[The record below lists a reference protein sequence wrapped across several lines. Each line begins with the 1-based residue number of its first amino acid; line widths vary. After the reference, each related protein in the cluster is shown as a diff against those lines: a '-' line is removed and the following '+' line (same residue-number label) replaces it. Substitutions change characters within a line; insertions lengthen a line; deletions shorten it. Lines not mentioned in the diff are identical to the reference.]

1 MEGNGVGNWRTRTR
15 VFYGWWIVAALYLI
29 VLNTGGM
36 GFYCFPV
43 FVQSLI
49 DEFGWTMTQ
58 ISAGAALWAIVYGFS
73 GPVIG
78 LLIARFGVMKTML
91 GAAVVS
97 SVTLVG
103 YASVHSLW
111 MLYACLFAAGFAIA
125 GTTLVPAQTAIT
137 NWFNRYRGRAMSLM
151 MLGIG
156 SGGFLL
162 PPLNEFLIRAVGW
175 RQTWLVAFGVTWL
188 IVIPLIVVFV
198 RTRPSELGLL
208 PDGEP
213 PKEDT
218 ASSVMSGLPVKQ
230 AVASLTFWL
239 IFATYVLQLLGLSAI
254 NFHFVPFLIQ
264 ETRFTP
270 QEAATFL
277 GFTVLLSIP
286 GRLLFGWLAD
296 RWSPVVVLAIVG
308 ILLACGP
315 SLLLTLFVWMG
326 LKVVNLLWCYS
337 VPYGLGI
344 AGNAVV
350 LPILVGR
357 CFGEL
362 HFSKLMGLVMSAFA
376 IGVVVGIPGAGK
388 IFDVTG
394 SYEIAF
400 LICIG
405 AFLLS
410 SLLVITIRTGRHRA
424 QFVTE

>member
-1 MEGNGVGNWRTRTR
+1 MPNWRAETRG
-15 VFYGWWIVAALYLI
+15 FYGWWMVGALYLI

-58 ISAGAALWAIVYGFS
+58 ISAAAALWAIVYGFS

-78 LLIARFGVMKTML
+78 ILIARFGVMKTML
-91 GAAVVS
+91 GAAVIS
-97 SVTLVG
+97 SLTLVG
-103 YASVHSLW
+103 YASIQALW
-111 MLYACLFAAGFAIA
+111 MLYAIMFGAGFAIA

-137 NWFNRYRGRAMSLM
+137 NWFNKYRGRAMSLM

-162 PPLNEFLIRAVGW
+162 PPLNEYLIRTLGW

-188 IVIPLIVVFV
+188 LVIPLIVVFV
-198 RTRPSELGLL
+198 RTKPSELGLL
-208 PDGEP
+208 PDGAAVGEGS
-213 PKEDT
+213 
-218 ASSVMSGLPVKQ
+218 ASDVSGLPVKQ
-230 AVASLTFWL
+230 AIASATFWL
-239 IFATYVLQLLGLSAI
+239 IFATYVLQLMGLSAM
-254 NFHFVPFLIQ
+254 NFHFVPYLIQ
-264 ETRFTP
+264 EAHYTP
-270 QEAATFL
+270 QQAASFL

-286 GRLLFGWLAD
+286 GRLLFGWMAD
-296 RWSPVVVLAIVG
+296 RISPAVVLAIVG

-315 SLLLTLFVWMG
+315 SLLEVLFVKMG
-326 LKVVNLLWCYS
+326 LENVNLLWLYT

-350 LPILVGR
+350 LPILVSR
-357 CFGEL
+357 CFGVL
-362 HFSKLMGLVMSAFA
+362 HFSKIMGLVMSGFA

-388 IFDVTG
+388 IFDATG

-400 LICIG
+400 LACIVIFV
-405 AFLLS
+405 AS
-410 SLLVITIRTGRHRA
+410 SVLVMTIKPDRH
-424 QFVTE
+424 QLDFVSE

>member
-1 MEGNGVGNWRTRTR
+1 MPNWRAETRG
-15 VFYGWWIVAALYLI
+15 FYGWWMVGALYLI

-58 ISAGAALWAIVYGFS
+58 ISAAAALWAIVYGFS

-78 LLIARFGVMKTML
+78 ILIARFGVMKTML
-91 GAAVVS
+91 GAAVIS
-97 SVTLVG
+97 SLTLVG
-103 YASVHSLW
+103 YASIQALW
-111 MLYACLFAAGFAIA
+111 MLYAIMFGAGFAIA

-137 NWFNRYRGRAMSLM
+137 NWFNKYRGRAMSLM

-162 PPLNEFLIRAVGW
+162 PPLNEYLIRTLGW

-188 IVIPLIVVFV
+188 LVIPLIVVFV
-198 RTRPSELGLL
+198 RTKPSELGLL
-208 PDGEP
+208 PDGAAVGEGS
-213 PKEDT
+213 
-218 ASSVMSGLPVKQ
+218 ASDVSGLPVKQ
-230 AVASLTFWL
+230 AIASATFWL
-239 IFATYVLQLLGLSAI
+239 IFATYVLQLMGLSAM
-254 NFHFVPFLIQ
+254 NFHFVPYLIQ
-264 ETRFTP
+264 EAHYTP
-270 QEAATFL
+270 QQAASFL

-286 GRLLFGWLAD
+286 GRLLFGWMAD
-296 RWSPVVVLAIVG
+296 RISPAVVLAIVG

-315 SLLLTLFVWMG
+315 SLLEVLFVKMG
-326 LKVVNLLWCYS
+326 LENVNLLWLYT

-350 LPILVGR
+350 LPILVSR
-357 CFGEL
+357 CFGVL
-362 HFSKLMGLVMSAFA
+362 HFSKIMGLVMSGFA

-388 IFDVTG
+388 IFDATG

-400 LICIG
+400 LACIVIFV
-405 AFLLS
+405 AS
-410 SLLVITIRTGRHRA
+410 SVLVMTIKPGRH
-424 QFVTE
+424 QLDFVTE

>member
-1 MEGNGVGNWRTRTR
+1 MTNWRANTR
-15 VFYGWWIVAALYLI
+15 VFYGWWIVGALYFV

-58 ISAGAALWAIVYGFS
+58 ISAGAALWAVVYGFS

-78 LLIARFGVMKTML
+78 LLIARFGVTKTML
-91 GAAVVS
+91 GSAVLSAVS
-97 SVTLVG
+97 LIG
-103 YASVHSLW
+103 YASIQSLW
-111 MLYACLFAAGFAIA
+111 MLYAMLFLAGFAIA

-137 NWFNRYRGRAMSLM
+137 NWFNKYRGRAMSLM

-156 SGGFLL
+156 SGGFVL
-162 PPLNEFLIRAVGW
+162 PPLNEWLIRMLGW
-175 RQTWLVAFGVTWL
+175 RQTWLVAFGVTVL
-188 IVIPLIVVFV
+188 LVIPVIAVFV

-213 PKEDT
+213 STGQDST
-218 ASSVMSGLPVKQ
+218 RVMRGLPLKQ
-230 AVASLTFWL
+230 AVGSLTFFL
-239 IFATYVLQLLGLSAI
+239 ILGTYVLQLLGLSAM
-254 NFHFVPFLIQ
+254 NFHFVPYLIQ
-264 ETRFTP
+264 EAGFSPP
-270 QEAATFL
+270 QAARFL

-286 GRLLFGWLAD
+286 GRLLFGWLSD
-296 RWSPVVVLAIVG
+296 RWSPAVVLALVG
-308 ILLACGP
+308 LLLACGP
-315 SLLLTLFVWMG
+315 TLLEVLFVKMG
-326 LKVVNLLWCYS
+326 LDNVNLLWLYT

-362 HFSKLMGLVMSAFA
+362 HFSKILGIVMSGFA
-376 IGVVVGIPGAGK
+376 VGIVVGIPGAGK
-388 IFDVTG
+388 IFDMTG

-405 AFLLS
+405 VFLLS
-410 SLLVITIRTGRHRA
+410 SMLVMTISPTRHHPD
-424 QFVTE
+424 FVSE

>member
-1 MEGNGVGNWRTRTR
+1 MSDWRTETR
-15 VFYGWWIVAALYLI
+15 GFYGWWMVGALYLI

-58 ISAGAALWAIVYGFS
+58 ISAAAALWAIVYGFS

-78 LLIARFGVMKTML
+78 ILIARFGVMKTML

-97 SVTLVG
+97 SLTLVG
-103 YASVHSLW
+103 YASIQALW
-111 MLYACLFAAGFAIA
+111 MLYAIMFGAGFAIA

-137 NWFNRYRGRAMSLM
+137 NWFNIYRGRAMSMM

-162 PPLNEFLIRAVGW
+162 PPLNEYLIRTLGW

-188 IVIPLIVVFV
+188 VVIPLIVVFV
-198 RTRPSELGLL
+198 RTKPSELGLL
-208 PDGEP
+208 PDGKGMSEGS
-213 PKEDT
+213 
-218 ASSVMSGLPVKQ
+218 ASDVSGLPVKQ
-230 AVASLTFWL
+230 AMASATFWL
-239 IFATYVLQLLGLSAI
+239 IFATYVLQLMGLSAM
-254 NFHFVPFLIQ
+254 NFHFVPYLIQ
-264 ETRFTP
+264 EAHYTP
-270 QEAATFL
+270 QQAASFL

-286 GRLLFGWLAD
+286 GRLLFGWMAD
-296 RWSPVVVLAIVG
+296 RISPAVVLAIVG

-315 SLLLTLFVWMG
+315 SLLEVLFVQMG
-326 LKVVNLLWCYS
+326 LDNVNLLWLYT

-350 LPILVGR
+350 LPILVSR
-357 CFGEL
+357 CFGVL
-362 HFSKLMGLVMSAFA
+362 HFSKIMGLVMSGFA
-376 IGVVVGIPGAGK
+376 IGIVVGIPGAGK
-388 IFDVTG
+388 IFDASG

-400 LICIG
+400 LACIVI
-405 AFLLS
+405 FLAS
-410 SLLVITIRTGRHRA
+410 SILVMTINTTRHHPD
-424 QFVTE
+424 FVTE

>member
-1 MEGNGVGNWRTRTR
+1 MPNWRAETRG
-15 VFYGWWIVAALYLI
+15 FYGWWVVGALYLI

-58 ISAGAALWAIVYGFS
+58 ISAAAALWAIVYGFS

-78 LLIARFGVMKTML
+78 ILIARFGVMKTML
-91 GAAVVS
+91 GAAVIS
-97 SVTLVG
+97 SLTLVG
-103 YASVHSLW
+103 YASIQALW
-111 MLYACLFAAGFAIA
+111 MLYAIMFGAGFAIA

-137 NWFNRYRGRAMSLM
+137 NWFNKYRGRAMSLM

-162 PPLNEFLIRAVGW
+162 PPLNEYLIRTLGW

-188 IVIPLIVVFV
+188 LVIPLIVVFV
-198 RTRPSELGLL
+198 RTKPSELGLL
-208 PDGEP
+208 PDGAAVGEGS
-213 PKEDT
+213 
-218 ASSVMSGLPVKQ
+218 ASDVSGLPVKQ
-230 AVASLTFWL
+230 AIASATFWL
-239 IFATYVLQLLGLSAI
+239 IFATYVLQLMGLSAM
-254 NFHFVPFLIQ
+254 NFHFVPYLIQ
-264 ETRFTP
+264 EAHYTP
-270 QEAATFL
+270 QQAASFL

-286 GRLLFGWLAD
+286 GRLLFGWMAD
-296 RWSPVVVLAIVG
+296 RISPAVVLAIVG

-315 SLLLTLFVWMG
+315 SLLEVLFVKMG
-326 LKVVNLLWCYS
+326 LENVNLLWLYT

-350 LPILVGR
+350 LPILVSR
-357 CFGEL
+357 CFGVL
-362 HFSKLMGLVMSAFA
+362 HFSKIMGLVMSGFA

-388 IFDVTG
+388 IFDATG

-400 LICIG
+400 LACIVIFV
-405 AFLLS
+405 AS
-410 SLLVITIRTGRHRA
+410 SVLVMTIKPGRH
-424 QFVTE
+424 QLDFVTE